1 MERMF
6 DVAAGIDVHRDTV
19 VVTVRRRLSGRD
31 EQKTR
36 TFETFRDSLV
46 AMTAW
51 LASEGTQVVGLE
63 STGVYWQPVVRALK
77 EHLPAVHVWLL
88 NAAHVKQMPGR
99 KSDVTDSQWL
109 SRLVMYGHVSPSFLP
124 SADLC
129 ELRKLTRHRTKIVA
143 DHTRYKNRIIKEL
156 EASGVK
162 LASVCSDPL
171 GQTARAILD
180 ALIEGED
187 ISPERVAALARGTL
201 RRKVDL
207 LARAVRDTLTLS
219 TAIILRQMLVRLD
232 SLAADIHA
240 LDTEITRL
248 VQPYHEHVV
257 RLCEIPG
264 IDCVAAGSILA
275 ETGPDLTSFP
285 TPRHLASWAGIS
297 PGSNE
302 SAGKAKQAPTRKG
315 NKYLRTILVQCAT
328 SAKGTKGTFWQHR
341 YRQLVRLGPKKAT
354 VALARRLL
362 HTVYAVLR
370 FSRPYQDPEL
380 APLPPHRLQR
390 TVQTLT
396 ARLESLGFQV
406 ALQPRPC
413 VS

>member
-19 VVTVRRRLSGRD
+19 VVTVRRRLSTRD
-31 EQKTR
+31 EHKTK
-36 TFETFRDSLV
+36 TFETYRDSLV
-46 AMTAW
+46 AMTTW
-51 LASEGTQVVGLE
+51 LASEGVQVVGLE

-77 EHLPAVHVWLL
+77 EHLATAQVWLL

-129 ELRKLTRHRTKIVA
+129 ELRKLTRHRTKVVA
-143 DHTRYKNRIIKEL
+143 DQTRYKNRIIKEL
-156 EASGVK
+156 EASGIK
-162 LASVCSDPL
+162 LATVCSDPL

-180 ALIEGED
+180 VLVEGED
-187 ISPERVAALARGTL
+187 VSPDRVAELACGTL

-207 LARAVRDTLTLS
+207 LSRAVRDTLTPS
-219 TAIILRQMLVRLD
+219 TATVLRQMLVRLD
-232 SLAADIHA
+232 SLGVDIQA
-240 LDTEITRL
+240 LDAEITRL
-248 VQPYHEHVV
+248 VQPYREHVA
-257 RLCEIPG
+257 RLCEVPG
-264 IDCVAAGSILA
+264 FDCVASASVLA
-275 ETGPDLTSFP
+275 ETGPDLASFP
-285 TPRHLASWAGIS
+285 TPRHLASWTGIS

-302 SAGKAKQAPTRKG
+302 SAGKAKAAPTRKG

-328 SAKGTKGTFWQHR
+328 SAKATKGSFWQRR
-341 YRQLVRLGPKKAT
+341 YRQLVRLGLNKAK

-362 HTVYAVLR
+362 HSVYAVLR
-370 FSRPYQDPEL
+370 FSQPYRDPDL
-380 APLPPHRLQR
+380 APVPPHRLQR
-390 TVQTLT
+390 TVQNLT
-396 ARLESLGFQV
+396 TRLESLGFQV
-406 ALQPRPC
+406 TLQPRPC

>member
-19 VVTVRRRLSGRD
+19 VVTVRRRLSARD
-31 EQKTR
+31 EQETK
-36 TFETFRDSLV
+36 TFETYRDSLV
-46 AMTAW
+46 AMTSW
-51 LASEGTQVVGLE
+51 LASEGVQVVGLE

-77 EHLPAVHVWLL
+77 EHLTTAQVWLL

-124 SADLC
+124 AADLC
-129 ELRKLTRHRTKIVA
+129 ELRKLTRHRTKVVA
-143 DHTRYKNRIIKEL
+143 DQTRYKNRIIKEL

-162 LASVCSDPL
+162 LATVCSDPL

-187 ISPERVAALARGTL
+187 VSPERVAVLARGTL

-207 LARAVRDTLTLS
+207 LARAVRDTLTPS
-219 TAIILRQMLVRLD
+219 TAAILRQMLVRLD
-232 SLAADIHA
+232 SLSGDIQA
-240 LDTEITRL
+240 LDVEITRL
-248 VQPYHEHVV
+248 VQPYREHVA

-275 ETGPDLTSFP
+275 ETGPDLASFP
-285 TPRHLASWAGIS
+285 TPRHLASWSGIS

-302 SAGKAKQAPTRKG
+302 SAGKAKAAPTRKG

-328 SAKGTKGTFWQHR
+328 SAKKTKGSFWQR
-341 YRQLVRLGPKKAT
+341 RFRQLVRLGLKKAT

-370 FSRPYQDPEL
+370 FSQPYRDPDL
-380 APLPPHRLQR
+380 APLPPQRLQR
-390 TVQTLT
+390 TVQNLT
-396 ARLESLGFQV
+396 ARLENLGFQV
-406 ALQPRPC
+406 TLQPRSS

>member
-1 MERMF
+1 
-6 DVAAGIDVHRDTV
+6 
-19 VVTVRRRLSGRD
+19 
-31 EQKTR
+31 
-36 TFETFRDSLV
+36 
-46 AMTAW
+46 
-51 LASEGTQVVGLE
+51 
-63 STGVYWQPVVRALK
+63 
-77 EHLPAVHVWLL
+77 
-88 NAAHVKQMPGR
+88 
-99 KSDVTDSQWL
+99 
-109 SRLVMYGHVSPSFLP
+109 MYGHVSPSFLP

-129 ELRKLTRHRTKIVA
+129 ELRKLTRHRTKVVA

-180 ALIEGED
+180 ILIEGED
-187 ISPERVAALARGTL
+187 VSPNRIAAVARGKL

-207 LARAVRDTLTLS
+207 LARAVRDTLTPS
-219 TAIILRQMLVRLD
+219 TAIVLRQMLVRLD
-232 SLAADIHA
+232 SLDVDICA
-240 LDTEITRL
+240 LDAEITRL
-248 VQPYHEHVV
+248 LQPYHEHVA

-264 IDCVAAGSILA
+264 IDRVAAGSILA

-285 TPRHLASWAGIS
+285 TPRHLASWAGLS

-302 SAGKAKQAPTRKG
+302 SAGKAKPSPTRKG

-328 SAKGTKGTFWQHR
+328 SAKGTKETFWQRR

-362 HTVYAVLR
+362 HTVYAILK
-370 FSRPYQDPEL
+370 FSRPYKDPEL
-380 APLPPHRLQR
+380 ASLPPQRLQR
-390 TVQTLT
+390 TIQSLT
-396 ARLESLGFQV
+396 TRLEGLGFQV
-406 ALQPRPC
+406 TLQPRPS